1 MARVVALG
9 DAHLG
14 RSHLAHLRDEE
25 GRNLREE
32 DFLRSFDW
40 AVDTTLELEPD
51 GFLWLGDIFDHAR
64 PSYRVFTRVLVA
76 LRRLEQAGIPGVAI
90 SGNHDTPRLR
100 GTGSPYAALEEVFPN
115 VTFCWR
121 MEAVTVEV
129 AGIRVHAV
137 PQTLS
142 VEDFRSE
149 LERSASELRAD
160 PPSVLLAHVALTS
173 LPASKYDINEI
184 EVREGAFDR
193 RFDHVLLGHYHQFQK
208 ISRRTWYAGSTDSF
222 WFSDRPNNKVG
233 PKGLIVLD
241 TATGE
246 VDHHPNSGER
256 PLLTFAI
263 DAGGMGPGELLD
275 AATRAAAGSLRGA
288 VVRLFLNEVDPA
300 ALRQV
305 SPDDFLEAVPGALHV
320 QVEPDFSSQALAV
333 QAGPEIGR
341 LEVEWDSYLERQD
354 LAGLDRDRVRST
366 GKELLAGAEP
376 ETV

>member
-129 AGIRVHAV
+129 AGVRVHAV

-184 EVREGAFDR
+184 EVPEGAFDR
-193 RFDHVLLGHYHQFQK
+193 RFDHVLLGHYHQLQK

-246 VDHHPNSGER
+246 VDHHPNPGER

-305 SPDDFLEAVPGALHV
+305 SPDDFLESVPGAVHV
-320 QVEPDFSSQALAV
+320 QVEPEFSSQALAV

-354 LAGLDRDRVRST
+354 LAGLDRHRVRST
-366 GKELLAGAEP
+366 GKELLVGAES

>member
-1 MARVVALG
+1 MARLAALG

-14 RSHLAHLRDEE
+14 RSHLAHLRDQE

-40 AVDTTLELEPD
+40 AVDATLELEPD

-76 LRRLEQAGIPGVAI
+76 LRRLEQAEIPGVAI

-100 GTGSPYAALEEVFPN
+100 GTGSPYAALEEVFGN

-129 AGIRVHAV
+129 AGARVHAV

-142 VEDFRSE
+142 AEDFRSE
-149 LERSASELRAD
+149 LKRSASELRTD

-173 LPASKYDINEI
+173 LPTRQWRDINEL
-184 EVREGAFDR
+184 EVEEAAFDR
-193 RFDHVLLGHYHQFQK
+193 RFDHVLLGHYHVHQRASK
-208 ISRRTWYAGSTDSF
+208 RTWYAGATDSF
-222 WFSDRPNNKVG
+222 SFADRPAG
-233 PKGLIVLD
+233 AGAKGLVVLD
-241 TATGE
+241 TESGKI
-246 VDHHPNSGER
+246 DHHPNPGER
-256 PLLTFAI
+256 PLLSFGI

-275 AATRAAAGSLRGA
+275 AASRAGEGSLRGA

-305 SPDDFLEAVPGALHV
+305 SPEDFLEVVPGALHV
-320 QVEPDFSSQALAV
+320 QVEPEFSSEALAV
-333 QAGPEIGR
+333 QAGQEIGR
-341 LEVEWDSYLERQD
+341 LEIEWDSYLERQD
-354 LAGLDRDRVRST
+354 LAGLDRDEVRST
-366 GKELLAGAEP
+366 GKELLAGAES